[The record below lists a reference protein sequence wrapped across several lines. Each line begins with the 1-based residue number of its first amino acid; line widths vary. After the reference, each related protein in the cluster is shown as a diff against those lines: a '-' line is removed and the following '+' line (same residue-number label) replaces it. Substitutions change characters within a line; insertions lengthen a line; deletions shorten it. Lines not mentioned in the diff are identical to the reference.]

1 MLKMDYLPNEM
12 IMNILSFLV
21 VSELYA
27 LSKTLLPLYR
37 SNVVWKP
44 MVCRSFGEI
53 LSTNYFKE
61 YEWQLKLKKHQ
72 FRYQRQWTLGCVGRI
87 MPPAKEAWPPAI
99 F

>member
-1 MLKMDYLPNEM
+1 MDYLPNEM
-12 IMNILSFLV
+12 IMNILSFLS
-21 VSELYA
+21 VSELGVV
-27 LSKTLLPLYR
+27 SKTLLNVYH

-44 MVCRSFGEI
+44 IVSRDFGDI
-53 LSTNYFKE
+53 VSTNYFKE

-87 MPPAKEAWPPAI
+87 IPPDKEAWSPAI